1 MTPFIQVTSDGTDEP
16 IRHTVSTLGT
26 FEDAVPLLLEL
37 ALAAGA
43 ELELELELELDVEL
57 LQPAIASAAAAQA
70 AAAVILSRT
79 AGVLTSCWQGN
90 QPACTA

>member
-1 MTPFIQVTSDGTDEP
+1 LWNSATTPFIQVTWDGTDDP
-16 IRHTVSTLGT
+16 MRQTVSWLGAAE
-26 FEDAVPLLLEL
+26 EDVVPPLPEL
-37 ALAAGA
+37 VA
-43 ELELELELELDVEL
+43 E
-57 LQPAIASAAAAQA
+57 LQPAAASAAAAQA